1 MRRKLGIAALLTLI
15 GVVTLRFL
23 RGRRPLPEAEPAPD
37 PRAEELRRT
46 LEEARRAAPT
56 AAAPAAEDAPAATT
70 AEELPTAAP
79 AVDVDAE
86 RRRVHER
93 ARRAV
98 EEMQA
103 DGDPSAP

>member
-1 MRRKLGIAALLTLI
+1 MRRKLGIAAFLALI

-23 RGRRPLPEAEPAPD
+23 RGRRPEPTGEPAPD
-37 PRAEELRRT
+37 PRAEDLRRT

-56 AAAPAAEDAPAATT
+56 AVAPATPAAPAAPPGEEPAPAA
-70 AEELPTAAP
+70 PP
-79 AVDVDAE
+79 VDVDAE
-86 RRRVHER
+86 RRRVHEQ

-103 DGDPSAP
+103 DGDQPPA

>member
-1 MRRKLGIAALLTLI
+1 MRRKLGIAAFLALI

-23 RGRRPLPEAEPAPD
+23 RGRRPEATGEPASD

-56 AAAPAAEDAPAATT
+56 AVAPAPPDGPVAPPV
-70 AEELPTAAP
+70 EEPAP
-79 AVDVDAE
+79 SAPVDVDAE
-86 RRRVHER
+86 RRRVHEQ

-103 DGDPSAP
+103 DGDPPPA